1 MSPFWRFAR
10 QMLRY
15 RWQVAWSIALAFV
28 TAGSLGAGLVAIGPV
43 LNSLLGE
50 QHKGLSTFAEEWNVQ
65 GGVPTP
71 WGREP
76 IPAWIV
82 ERLPES
88 PSTSLSLIMA
98 GIFALTV
105 FGAFTTFMQ
114 QYLSLN
120 IVNRTMTNI
129 RREAFHRA
137 IRRPLRDVVVGGPS
151 DTISRL
157 MQDTSALTGGFGALL
172 SKFLPQLTK
181 GIGALAA
188 AFFVDWRLATLSLVI
203 GPVLFLIIRSLGKR
217 VKRASKASLASQS
230 HLYQA
235 ASEALQGLRV
245 VKVHSAE
252 RYEAGRFHFFNK
264 AVLRESNR
272 VRTAR
277 ALASP
282 LVEMLTVMAAGV
294 IALIAANNIRVGTI
308 DASVVIQIFIALGA
322 AGASLKP
329 LTGFANDIQQSSA
342 AAERLAELMRS
353 PAEPGHDHALPKLP
367 RHSVSIEFKDVWL
380 TYPGADRPALRGVTF
395 SIPHGRTVA
404 FVGANGCGKTSL
416 LSLIPRLFDPDPE
429 VPPGTDEP
437 GRPRGSVSIDGQD
450 IRRFAVRSVRRQVG
464 VVTQETVLFKG
475 TIRSNIAYGS
485 EGATESSIVH
495 AATQSRAHEFISR
508 TPDGYDTVVGEQ
520 GLTLSG
526 GQRQRLA
533 IARAVL
539 RDPAILILDEAT
551 SMIDA
556 DSEAA
561 INDAINQFGRGRTC
575 LIVAH
580 RLSTVLNA
588 DLIVV
593 MDQGRIVD
601 SGRHAEL
608 LERCPEYRL
617 IAHRQMQAS

>member
-1 MSPFWRFAR
+1 
-10 QMLRY
+10 MLRY
-15 RWQVAWSIALAFV
+15 RCQVAWSIALAFV

-50 QHKGLSTFAEEWNVQ
+50 HHKGLSTLAEESNAL
-65 GGVPTP
+65 GGLALP

-76 IPAWIV
+76 IPAWII
-82 ERLPES
+82 ELLPES
-88 PSTSLSLIMA
+88 PSTSLAVIMA
-98 GIFALTV
+98 GIFVLTV

-129 RREAFHRA
+129 RREAFHRV
-137 IRRPLRDVVVGGPS
+137 IRRPLRDIVVGGPS
-151 DTISRL
+151 DAISRL
-157 MQDTSALTGGFGALL
+157 MQDTAALTGGFGALL

-188 AFFVDWRLATLSLVI
+188 AFYVDWRLAALSLVI

-230 HLYQA
+230 RLYQA
-235 ASEALQGLRV
+235 AAEALQGLRV

-252 RYEAGRFHFFNK
+252 RYEAGRFHSFNK
-264 AVLRESNR
+264 AVLQENNR
-272 VRTAR
+272 VRTSR

-282 LVEMLTVMAAGV
+282 LVELLTVLAAGV
-294 IALIAANNIRVGTI
+294 IALIAANNIRVGAI

-342 AAERLAELMRS
+342 AAERLSELMRA
-353 PAEPGHDHALPKLP
+353 PPEPGHDHSLPKLP
-367 RHSVSIEFKDVWL
+367 RHAVSIEFKDVWL
-380 TYPGADRPALRGVTF
+380 TYPGSDRPALRGINLT
-395 SIPHGRTVA
+395 IRHGLTVA

-416 LSLIPRLFDPDPE
+416 LSLLPRLFDPDPE
-429 VPPGTDEP
+429 VPSTPNEP
-437 GRPRGSVSIDGQD
+437 GRPHGSVLIDGHD
-450 IRRFAVRSVRRQVG
+450 ISRFAVRSVRRQIG
-464 VVTQETVLFKG
+464 VVTQETVLFEG

-485 EGATESSIVH
+485 EGATRQAIVQ
-495 AATQSRAHEFISR
+495 AATQSRAHDFITA
-508 TPDGYDTVVGEQ
+508 TPKGYDTVVGEQ

-533 IARAVL
+533 IARAIL
-539 RDPAILILDEAT
+539 RDPSILILDEAT
-551 SMIDA
+551 SMVDA

-561 INDAINQFGRGRTC
+561 INDAINRFGRGKTC

-608 LERCPEYRL
+608 LERSPEYRL
-617 IAHRQMQAS
+617 IAQRQMQAS